1 MQLLGSDPVCL
12 AENAAL
18 ACELGS
24 EVIDLNFGCPAKTV
38 NKSRGGAVL
47 LKEPELLNR
56 IVEHVR
62 RAVPAHI
69 PVTAKM
75 RLGFD
80 SPDGA
85 LVCATALAE
94 GGAAHIVVHARTKTD
109 GYKPPAHWEW
119 IPRVQDVVKVP
130 VFANGDIWSV
140 EDWKRC
146 REVSGAEDIMLGRG
160 LVARPDLARQ
170 IAAARAGE
178 DVVAM
183 TWAQMQPMLQDFWTQ
198 SVAQLTER
206 QAPGRL
212 KQWLAM
218 LTRNY
223 PEAVE
228 LFTAMRRETDL
239 EQVSRLLGMAHP
251 AASEG

>member
-1 MQLLGSDPVCL
+1 
-12 AENAAL
+12 
-18 ACELGS
+18 
-24 EVIDLNFGCPAKTV
+24 
-38 NKSRGGAVL
+38 
-47 LKEPELLNR
+47 
-56 IVEHVR
+56 
-62 RAVPAHI
+62 
-69 PVTAKM
+69 
-75 RLGFD
+75 
-80 SPDGA
+80 
-85 LVCATALAE
+85 
-94 GGAAHIVVHARTKTD
+94 
-109 GYKPPAHWEW
+109 
-119 IPRVQDVVKVP
+119 
-130 VFANGDIWSV
+130 
-140 EDWKRC
+140 
-146 REVSGAEDIMLGRG
+146 
-160 LVARPDLARQ
+160 
-170 IAAARAGE
+170 
-178 DVVAM
+178 M